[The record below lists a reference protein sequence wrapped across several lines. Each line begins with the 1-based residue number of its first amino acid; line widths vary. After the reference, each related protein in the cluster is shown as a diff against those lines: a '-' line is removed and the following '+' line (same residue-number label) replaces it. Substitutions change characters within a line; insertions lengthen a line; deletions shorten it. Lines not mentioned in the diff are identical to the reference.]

1 MELSELANPISGE
14 EIGIEVTDKI
24 RHVYD
29 PILGREQMGS
39 LLSGWSQPNQ
49 SH

>member
-1 MELSELANPISGE
+1 MELSELANTIPGE
-14 EIGIEVTDKI
+14 ELGIEVTDKI

-39 LLSGWSQPNQ
+39 LPSGWSQP
-49 SH
+49 H